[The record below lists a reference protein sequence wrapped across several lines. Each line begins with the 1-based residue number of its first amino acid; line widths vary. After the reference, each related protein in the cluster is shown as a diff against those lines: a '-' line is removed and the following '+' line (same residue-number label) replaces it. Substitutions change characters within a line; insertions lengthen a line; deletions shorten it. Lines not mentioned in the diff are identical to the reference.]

1 MKTRALFAL
10 VAAAGLASV
19 ANAQE
24 AISFKLYFSN
34 AQINEGGTNKVMID
48 VSFAPPGGSTAKW
61 DTPPGT
67 GQTGTVIAFAAAV
80 LDMLNKGNAQN
91 GTWSNLTLHGDY
103 SQGGLLSPGT
113 PNAGGGIDKINMG
126 QSGPNPNIYNKDNPI
141 VQIWAADWT
150 GKAGFQGVVSLELN
164 LSAGKTAK
172 TWLKVDGVQVPVADN
187 WTFLT
192 NGTQTFNVVPAPA
205 SLALLG
211 LGGLVAG
218 RRRR

>member
-34 AQINEGGTNKVMID
+34 NSINEGGTNKVMID
-48 VSFAPPGGSTAKW
+48 VAFAPPGGSTAKW

-192 NGTQTFNVVPAPA
+192 NGTQSFAVVPAPA

>member
-34 AQINEGGTNKVMID
+34 NSINEGGTNKVMID

-126 QSGPNPNIYNKDNPI
+126 QSGPNPNNYNKDNPI

-164 LSAGKTAK
+164 LAAGKTAK

-192 NGTQTFNVVPAPA
+192 NGTQSFAVE
-205 SLALLG
+205 SRLIFLHHQ
-211 LGGLVAG
+211 G
-218 RRRR
+218 RR